1 MKVIVKTKSNF
12 KNCNHKE
19 LEVVEIT
26 GTRISVLIPRYGYG
40 ILQGEPIGEIDTVCD
55 FNINEILTFSMNAY
69 KKPSL

>member
-1 MKVIVKTKSNF
+1 MKVIFKTKSNF

-26 GTRISVLIPRYGYG
+26 GTRISVLIPRYGYNLKG
-40 ILQGEPIGEIDTVCD
+40 QEVGLVDTVCD